1 MSIQRDF
8 FQRRHPEQFS
18 DSIIVKKAEL
28 NKDFMDYYL
37 EKISSRSQEKEFEQ
51 FCKKIVEA
59 EICPNLI
66 TQTGPTGGGDSKVDS
81 ETYPVAE
88 TLSETWFYGDGNKAG
103 NERWAFAIS
112 AKQDWS
118 GKVKSDVAKI
128 VKVNKDENRGYTKIF
143 FVSNQ
148 YISDK
153 KRADKENELRGTS
166 NIDIRIFDKNWLLDK
181 IFAKDTNKK
190 ITVECFHLSEKLLD
204 EKKVGEYDYS
214 RENNLKNIE
223 EKLANPTELK
233 VAEIV
238 AFAKKSVELGREL
251 EYNEHDILGLIDRYK
266 RLVNEYGNKND
277 NVECLYVCAWTIYW
291 WYTDANRFYGLY
303 VELEKKAFPNGGIYA
318 FEKIITL
325 WINLNALRID
335 GFEVDIDIHT
345 KKIMETYKRL
355 TADSTK
361 PNTILQAKNAYQL
374 MRIFLGDDINNIV
387 KQYIDIINKSSGSLE
402 LDLYKISKIIQEI
415 PLFEEAEQYNELFEL
430 VVERMGKENKDGEVG
445 RMLAQ
450 RGHALKDTKPY
461 EAITYFSRT
470 LRRFYNESNKNHLI
484 TSVLEIG
491 EMFEKIG
498 LFWAAR
504 NFYLYDFCICLNK
517 YMKQGEI
524 TPVLMLSANCLK
536 YIELR
541 LGRVMYSSE
550 FYCLEQVGRQLYP
563 EKFEK
568 KEENYDYI
576 LAMQIFRTPF
586 EKLANIGG
594 LSGYF
599 EERGLVFSNVAVEY
613 ELGHY
618 DDEMLNAFNGDMDV
632 FNDFIVKWKG
642 QPVLKELKS
651 EPWYGFEDKIYMKSR
666 VVGCL
671 FTIETV
677 NNAFAIEFASSVLA
691 TIECFLGTGINN
703 NLISMVGKIEISVLL
718 GKGDKFKAEVIHND
732 VLPTKMSIEI
742 TKYNKEEYLQAQSNM
757 HDKLTE
763 ILGYV
768 ISIMFPY
775 SKEFDKIKE
784 MTEKEESIVRTDIFA
799 NSTFIGIETFGDK
812 AFSFNDLT
820 EKYEVILLERNTKS
834 ELTDFRSSENDYVP
848 QNDFEIKYTQP
859 PEKDEFKNT
868 SNENIIT
875 SSVINIPLW
884 NNCGWKGVMF
894 CMANGKLPILAPVFD
909 KEDGKEIFA
918 EWIKEVG
925 NEDKENKIGIR
936 IIKGI
941 DRKHPTWYRVI
952 IGSNDIP
959 IINNDIKRTM
969 FMLPTRLHTME
980 AVSEENVMSFEKIL
994 KITKDYYICPAIM
1007 KENGAPPELDWTKL
1021 IIKHND
1027 SIKICNA
1034 WEVGNND
1041 ILFEAGIMPE
1051 DDPFLPKGNEKANIV
1066 SIIMR
1071 KKLNQRKMYD

>member
-1 MSIQRDF
+1 MSRQREL
-8 FQRRHPEQFS
+8 FQKMHPEQFS

-28 NKDFMDYYL
+28 DKDFMDYYL

-59 EICPNLI
+59 ELCPNLI

-88 TLSETWFYGDGNKAG
+88 ILTETWFYGDGNKAG
-103 NERWAFAIS
+103 KERWAFAIS
-112 AKQDWS
+112 AKQEWT

-153 KRADKENELRGTS
+153 KRADKEDELRGAS
-166 NIDIRIFDKNWLLDK
+166 NMDIRILDKNWLLDK
-181 IFAKDTNKK
+181 IFAKDSNKR

-204 EKKVGEYDYS
+204 EKKVGEHDCS

-238 AFAKKSVELGREL
+238 AFAKKSIELGREL

-277 NVECLYVCAWTIYW
+277 NVECLYECAWTIYW

-303 VELEKKAFPNGGIYA
+303 VELEKKAFPDDGIYA

-325 WINLNALRID
+325 WINLNALRIE

-345 KKIMETYKRL
+345 KKIMEAYERL

-374 MRIFLGDDINNIV
+374 MRIFLGDDINDIV
-387 KQYIDIINKSSGSLE
+387 NDYIDIINKGSGSLE
-402 LDLYKISKIIQEI
+402 LDLYPISRIIQENS
-415 PLFEEAEQYNELFEL
+415 LLEEAEQYDELFEL
-430 VVERMGKENKDGEVG
+430 VVERMGEENKDGEVG

-450 RGHALKDTKPY
+450 RGHALKDKKPY

-470 LRRFYNESNKNHLI
+470 LRRFYNESNKDHLI
-484 TSVLEIG
+484 TSVLEMG
-491 EMFEKIG
+491 ELFEKIG

-524 TPVLMLSANCLK
+524 TPVLMISANCLK
-536 YIELR
+536 YVELR

-550 FYCLEQVGRQLYP
+550 FHCLEQVGRHLYP
-563 EKFEK
+563 EKFEE
-568 KEENYDYI
+568 KEDTYDYI

-599 EERGLVFSNVAVEY
+599 EERELDFSNIAVEY

-618 DDEMLNAFNGDMDV
+618 DDEMLTAFNGDMAV
-632 FNDFIVKWKG
+632 FDDFIVKWKE
-642 QPVLKELKS
+642 QPALKELKS
-651 EPWYGFEDKIYMKSR
+651 EPWYGFEDKICMRSR

-671 FTIETV
+671 FIIETV

-703 NLISMVGKIEISVLL
+703 NLISMVGKIDISVLL
-718 GKGDKFKAEVIHND
+718 GEGDKFKAEVIHSD

-742 TKYNKEEYLQAQSNM
+742 TKYNYEEYLQAQSVM
-757 HDKLTE
+757 HHKLTE

-775 SKEFDKIKE
+775 NKEFDKIKE

-812 AFSFNDLT
+812 AFSFNELT
-820 EKYEVILLERNTKS
+820 EKYEVISLERTNKS
-834 ELTDFRSSENDYVP
+834 ELTDFRSSEYDYAP
-848 QNDFEIKYTQP
+848 KNDFEIKYTQP

-894 CMANGKLPILAPVFD
+894 LMAPGKLPILAPVFE
-909 KEDGKEIFA
+909 KEVGKEIFV

-925 NEDKENKIGIR
+925 KEDRENKIGIR

-941 DRKHPTWYRVI
+941 NRRHPTWYRVI
-952 IGSNDIP
+952 IGSQEIPMIYND
-959 IINNDIKRTM
+959 KKTAM
-969 FMLPTRLHTME
+969 FALPTRLHTME
-980 AVSEENVMSFEKIL
+980 ALSEENVVSFEKVL
-994 KITKDYYICPAIM
+994 AITKDYYICPAIM
-1007 KENGAPPELDWTKL
+1007 KNNGQNPELDWSKL

-1034 WEVGNND
+1034 WEVENND
-1041 ILFEAGIMPE
+1041 ILFEAGIMPS
-1051 DDPFLPKGNEKANIV
+1051 DDPVIPNGKETANIV
-1066 SIIMR
+1066 SIIER
-1071 KKLNQRKMYD
+1071 KRK